1 MNNELIEQKS
11 WWNQNWKWL
20 IPVSGIIL
28 ISFTIFFSSGM
39 DRIST
44 ELVLAYTDNELY
56 ENALE
61 KIKADKRV
69 VELLGEIEPIDNL
82 AILEGSVLIA
92 SGILIAIC
100 KRSILVP
107 VASASSCFMYLLT
120 TVGLTFAWVSSP
132 VVSKNNE
139 KSTLPLFNF
148 EAISF
153 RRPNSFA
160 LYMEGMRMLR
170 SKDLLFRDLI
180 SIEIV
185 LFGNCN
191 TDLP

>member
-82 AILEGSVLIA
+82 AILEGSVKYSDNNKIVN
-92 SGILIAIC
+92 S
-100 KRSILVP
+100 SIRVIGKK
-107 VASASSCFMYLLT
+107 LT
-120 TVGLTFAWVSSP
+120 AKMDITAE
-132 VVSKNNE
+132 KINNKWIYKKLNVRIKKPIE
-139 KSTLPLFNF
+139 KKQT
-148 EAISF
+148 
-153 RRPNSFA
+153 
-160 LYMEGMRMLR
+160 
-170 SKDLLFRDLI
+170 
-180 SIEIV
+180 IEII
-185 LFGNCN
+185 
-191 TDLP
+191 TAE